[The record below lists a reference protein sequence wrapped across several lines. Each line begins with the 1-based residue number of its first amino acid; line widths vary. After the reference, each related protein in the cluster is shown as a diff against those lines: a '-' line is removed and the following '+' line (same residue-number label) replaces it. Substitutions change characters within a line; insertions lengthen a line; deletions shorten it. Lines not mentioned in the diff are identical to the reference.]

1 MAEILTTNFKTD
13 TTKLFTASAI
23 SNEYYL
29 FASSIDATVSNNGL
43 RSTNSFLEKTLF
55 GKKVLNENTLFMI
68 KYNPWQSGSVFTQ
81 YDDAEDLEDTNFYC
95 VVGPNSNDTGDYRV
109 YKCLNNNFGA
119 EVSSPPNHSGVTVD
133 QIYRTADGYVWKYMY
148 VLTEIEF
155 DAYNAIGYIPIIGAF
170 DISPP
175 QITNGSPISD
185 IIVENVDF
193 NNGYTVDSGTIET
206 VFETGSAK
214 QDELQIRPTTIWN
227 QTLNY
232 YVGQS
237 IYITNP
243 GGTSFL
249 FEVVYYSYGIG
260 GLPVI
265 RVDIVDGTPNSVGI
279 LRGATFNFLPRIE
292 ILGDGN
298 GAQAVPSISNSTI
311 NSITVLNSGT
321 GYNNLSVRVVDPEF
335 NFDPENP
342 NTAEIR
348 AEVRGILAPKDGHA
362 YNLLEE
368 FKCRHMLLYAYIT
381 ADDNS
386 NIGATNTYGTIGFV
400 KNPEFANTSPNVFDN
415 RISVTTPDIE
425 SVLVNT
431 TITQVD
437 NNNKTIFSG
446 KVHEVNL
453 STNTM
458 YIAEYCGPYQNVGNT
473 SVSFSE
479 EYPFRSETGQTININ
494 TPINTNVIIP
504 EYTQRTGEVYFM
516 EDFFPLDRTISS
528 REEFKLVLEF

>member
-13 TTKLFTASAI
+13 TTKLFTASAL
-23 SNEYYL
+23 SSEYYL
-29 FASSIDATVSNNGL
+29 FASSINATVSNNGM
-43 RSTNSFLEKTLF
+43 RSTNNFLENTLF
-55 GKKVLNENTLFMI
+55 GKKVLNENKLFMI
-68 KYNPWQSGSVFTQ
+68 KYYPWQSGLVYTQ
-81 YDDAEDLEDTNFYC
+81 YDDIEDLEDVNFYS

-119 EVSSPPNHSGVTVD
+119 KVSSPPNYSGVTVD
-133 QIYRTADGYVWKYMY
+133 QIYRTADGYVWKHMY
-148 VLTEIEF
+148 ALTEIEF
-155 DAYNAIGYIPIIGAF
+155 DAYNAIGYIPIIGSF
-170 DISPP
+170 DISP
-175 QITNGSPISD
+175 QHITNGSPISD
-185 IIVENVDF
+185 IIVENIDS
-193 NNGYTVDSGTIET
+193 NNGYTVDTGTIET
-206 VFETGSAK
+206 VYAAGSAK
-214 QDELQIRPTTIWN
+214 QDEMQMRPTTELN

-237 IYITNP
+237 IYITNTS
-243 GGTSFL
+243 GVSFL
-249 FEVVYYSYGIG
+249 FEVTYYSYGVG

-265 RVDIVDGTPNSVGI
+265 SVDVTNGTPNSLGI
-279 LRGATFNFLPRIE
+279 LRGATFSFLPRIE
-292 ILGDGN
+292 ILGDGT
-298 GAQAVPSISNSTI
+298 GAQAVPNISNSKI
-311 NSITVLNSGT
+311 NSISILNSGT

-335 NFDPENP
+335 NFDPENA
-342 NTAEIR
+342 NTVEIS

-381 ADDNS
+381 ADNNN
-386 NIGATNTYGTIGFV
+386 NIGATNTYGTVGFV
-400 KNPEFANTSPNVFDN
+400 KNPEFANTSPAVFDN
-415 RISVTTPDIE
+415 RIAVTTDDIG

-431 TITQVD
+431 IITQVD

-458 YIAEYCGPYQNVGNT
+458 YIAEHCGPYQNVGNT
-473 SVSFSE
+473 SISFSE
-479 EYPFRSETGQTININ
+479 DYPFRSETGQTININ
-494 TPINTNVIIP
+494 TPINTNVITP

-516 EDFFPLDRTISS
+516 EDFFPLDRNILS